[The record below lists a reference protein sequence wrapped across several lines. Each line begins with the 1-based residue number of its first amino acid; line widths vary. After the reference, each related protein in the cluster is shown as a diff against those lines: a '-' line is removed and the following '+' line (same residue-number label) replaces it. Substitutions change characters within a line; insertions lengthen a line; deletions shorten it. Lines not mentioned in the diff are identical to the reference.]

1 MSADQLNIMALIT
14 LGIVFIGV
22 GALLARGQKE
32 R

>member
-14 LGIVFIGV
+14 LGLVFIGV
-22 GALLARGQKE
+22 VAILARDQKD